1 MIKLSPSILAAD
13 FTRLGESCAAV
24 LHAGADM
31 LHIDV
36 MDGAF
41 VPNISFGIPVL
52 AALHARLP
60 AVYDVHLMILHPLQ
74 YIKPFCDAGAALLTF
89 HLEAES
95 DPWRTIRAIHAAGCR
110 AGMSLRPGTPPEAV
124 FPYLNE
130 LELVL
135 VMSVEPGF
143 GGQKFIPQ
151 SLEKIAAIRAEAARR
166 GLAPEIEVDGG
177 INLST
182 APLCARAGADI
193 LVAGSAVF
201 RAPNP
206 AGAMAALRRACAA
219 DAPPALG

>member
-24 LHAGADM
+24 LDAGADM

-41 VPNISFGIPVL
+41 VPNISLGLPVL
-52 AALHARLP
+52 AALHAHLP
-60 AVYDVHLMILHPLQ
+60 AFYDVHLMIRNPLQ
-74 YIKPFCDAGAALLTF
+74 YVQPFCDAGASLLTF
-89 HLEAES
+89 HLEAQS
-95 DPWRTIRAIHAAGCR
+95 DPWRTIRAIHAAGCK
-110 AGMSLRPGTPPEAV
+110 AGLSIKPRTPPEAV
-124 FPYLNE
+124 FPYLDE

-143 GGQKFIPQ
+143 GGQKFMPQ
-151 SLEKIAAIRAEAARR
+151 APGKIAAIRAEALRR
-166 GLAPEIEVDGG
+166 GLSPEIEVDGG

-182 APLCARAGADI
+182 APLCKAAGASV

-201 RAPNP
+201 CAEDP
-206 AGAMAALRRACAA
+206 AAAIAALRGACEAGGA
-219 DAPPALG
+219 

>member
-24 LHAGADM
+24 LDAGADM

-36 MDGAF
+36 MDGSF
-41 VPNISFGIPVL
+41 VPNISLGVPVL
-52 AALHARLP
+52 SALCAHLP
-60 AVYDVHLMILHPLQ
+60 AFYDVHLMIRNPLQ
-74 YIKPFCDAGAALLTF
+74 YVRSFCDAGASLLTF

-95 DPWRTIRAIHAAGCR
+95 DPWRTIRAIHAAGCG
-110 AGMSLRPGTPPEAV
+110 AGLSIRPRTPPEAV
-124 FPYLNE
+124 FPYLDE

-143 GGQKFIPQ
+143 GGQKFMPQ
-151 SLEKIAAIRAEAARR
+151 AAKKIAAIRAEALRR
-166 GLAPEIEVDGG
+166 GLSPEIEVDGG

-182 APLCARAGADI
+182 APLCKAAGASV

-201 RAPNP
+201 RARDP
-206 AGAMAALRRACAA
+206 AAAIAALRCACAA
-219 DAPPALG
+219 GGAE